1 IDKSSSVLKG
11 EENIDVVEINT
22 YDIWNQWM
30 EAIKFMQENAKNYDI
45 LIIDNITELFR
56 SVLTQLG
63 REGKN
68 NRVPGM
74 DAYQR
79 ADFVLMDSFRALK
92 ALNKTL
98 VFTAWE
104 TTDQYHNPDGQIFN
118 RAFPDIRKS
127 ILNNFLGLCDVVAR
141 LIVTKDEEENEKRD
155 FILQPTRQSYRDGYK
170 APWVV
175 APAGAGKSVII
186 SEIARLTTLK
196 NNHILFLVH
205 RRELIDQIRGTFIA
219 NEVNLD
225 YVEFGMVQTI
235 VRRLDKTKKP
245 SLIIVDENHHS
256 LAKSY
261 RKIFDYFSDVPLL
274 GFTATPIR
282 LNGSGLGDVNDVL
295 IEEVDA

>member
-1 IDKSSSVLKG
+1 MSLQITKATDLETKNTTFLIYSNPGVGKTSSIKHLPGKKLVVDIDKSSSVLKG

-63 REGKN
+63 REDKN
-68 NRVPGM
+68 NRVPGI

-118 RAFPDIRKS
+118 RAFTDIRKS

-141 LIVTKDEEENEKRD
+141 LIVTKDEEENEKRG
-155 FILQPTRQSYRDGYK
+155 FILQPTESIYAK
-170 APWVV
+170 N
-175 APAGAGKSVII
+175 
-186 SEIARLTTLK
+186 RLSDAK
-196 NNHILFLVH
+196 GCKV
-205 RRELIDQIRGTFIA
+205 
-219 NEVNLD
+219 D
-225 YVEFGMVQTI
+225 YLYSMTVGE
-235 VRRLDKTKKP
+235 
-245 SLIIVDENHHS
+245 DE
-256 LAKSY
+256 
-261 RKIFDYFSDVPLL
+261 
-274 GFTATPIR
+274 
-282 LNGSGLGDVNDVL
+282 
-295 IEEVDA
+295 